1 MEELN
6 LKVFKGPNFKD
17 VLSQEMTVPYFI
29 GYISAKDLVAH
40 HKIPYSS
47 ESGKLEKGDT
57 GYQRP
62 PGWSRISA
70 FAKKIANT
78 KVDFPTL
85 VLLNVRDHKLMN
97 HLKGTSLNYIPE
109 IHNKLYVMDGQHRV
123 LALQTAMETAMEMDD
138 QKTLN
143 MINEIQVPFG
153 LTITESVL
161 NEMVI
166 FYDVNSNAKG
176 VPANV
181 KDQINARRVAEGDD
195 ELLKQMELTGD
206 DWKIIANKILE
217 DVSVDYD
224 SVWFKR
230 IKFPNVE
237 VRSPN
242 VGNFAMTKYLN
253 RIINSNETKMVSDK
267 MPFSKQVF
275 NAYWEGFRMAWPK
288 AFDENA
294 SKYSIQTAMGADV
307 FMRLWPFMKD
317 WIVRNQSSNLQNLR
331 EPETYIEPFKKVIT
345 NSVGEDRSGNIQNGL
360 DYWLKGSAAGAQGA
374 GEAGKSSLASRLE
387 IWLAADE

>member
-1 MEELN
+1 MQIDETRQ
-6 LKVFKGPNFKD
+6 K
-17 VLSQEMTVPYFI
+17 FI
-29 GYISAKDLVAH
+29 RLI
-40 HKIPYSS
+40 
-47 ESGKLEKGDT
+47 
-57 GYQRP
+57 
-62 PGWSRISA
+62 
-70 FAKKIANT
+70 NT
-78 KVDFPTL
+78 
-85 VLLNVRDHKLMN
+85 
-97 HLKGTSLNYIPE
+97 I
-109 IHNKLYVMDGQHRV
+109 
-123 LALQTAMETAMEMDD
+123 
-138 QKTLN
+138 
-143 MINEIQVPFG
+143 PFG
-153 LTITESVL
+153 LTITESIL

-166 FYDVNSNAKG
+166 FYEVNSNAKG

-181 KDQINARRVAEGDD
+181 KEQINARRVAEGDD

-206 DWKIIANKILE
+206 DWKILANKILE
-217 DVSVDYD
+217 DVVRDYD

-230 IKFPNVE
+230 IKFPNTE

-242 VGNFAMTKYLN
+242 VGNFAMTKYLS

-267 MPFSKQVF
+267 MSFSKEVF

-288 AFDENA
+288 VFDENA

>member
-6 LKVFKGPNFKD
+6 LKVIKGPNFKD
-17 VLSQEMTVPYFI
+17 VLSKEMTIPYFI
-29 GYISAKDLVAH
+29 GYISAKDLVAN

-47 ESGKLEKGDT
+47 LEKGDT

-62 PGWSRISA
+62 PGWTRIGA
-70 FAKKIANT
+70 FAKKIVDT

-85 VLLNVRDHKLMN
+85 VLLNVRDHKLIN
-97 HLKGTSLNYIPE
+97 HVKGNSLTYVPDM
-109 IHNKLYVMDGQHRV
+109 HDKLYVMDGQHRV

-153 LTITESVL
+153 LTITESIL

-166 FYDVNSNAKG
+166 FYEVNSNAKG

-181 KDQINARRVAEGDD
+181 KEQINARRVAEGDD

-206 DWKIIANKILE
+206 DWKILANKILE
-217 DVSVDYD
+217 DVVRDYD

-230 IKFPNVE
+230 IKFPNTE

-242 VGNFAMTKYLN
+242 VGNFAMTKYLS

-267 MPFSKQVF
+267 MSFSKEVF

-288 AFDENA
+288 VFDENA

-317 WIVRNQSSNLQNLR
+317 WIVRNQPSNLQNLR

-387 IWLAADE
+387 MWLAADE

>member
-1 MEELN
+1 MEELS
-6 LKVFKGPNFKD
+6 LKVIKGPNFKD
-17 VLSQEMTVPYFI
+17 TLSKENDIPYFI
-29 GYISAKDLVAH
+29 GYMSAKDLVAH

-47 ESGKLEKGDT
+47 LEKGDD

-62 PGWSRISA
+62 AGYARIGA

-85 VLLNVRDHKLMN
+85 VLLNVRDKTLLN
-97 HLKGTSLNYIPE
+97 FVKGSTLTYVPDM
-109 IHNKLYVMDGQHRV
+109 HDKLYVMDGQHRV
-123 LALQTAMETAMEMDD
+123 LALKTAMEIAMQTEDEA
-138 QKTLN
+138 TLDK
-143 MINEIQVPFG
+143 INKIQIPFG

-181 KDQINARRVAEGDD
+181 KEQINARRVAEGDD

-206 DWKIIANKILE
+206 DWKILANRILE
-217 DVSVDYD
+217 DVVKDYD
-224 SVWFKR
+224 NVWFKR
-230 IKFPNVE
+230 IKFPNTE

-242 VGNFAMTKYLN
+242 VGNFAMTKYFSN
-253 RIINSNETKMVSDK
+253 IINSNETKMVSDK
-267 MPFSKQVF
+267 YSFSKEVF
-275 NAYWEGFRMAWPK
+275 NAYWDGFRMAWPK

-294 SKYSIQTAMGADV
+294 SQYSIQTAMGADV

-317 WIVRNQSSNLQNLR
+317 WIVRNQSSNAQDLR
-331 EPETYIEPFKKVIT
+331 NPRTYVKPFKKIINASFGVD
-345 NSVGEDRSGNIQNGL
+345 SSGAQKQGL

-374 GEAGKSSLASRLE
+374 GEAGKSSLAGKLE
-387 IWLAADE
+387 MWLSADEQFTA

>member
-6 LKVFKGPNFKD
+6 FKVIKGPNFKD
-17 VLSQEMTVPYFI
+17 VLSTEMTVPSFI

-40 HKIPYSS
+40 YKIPYSS

-62 PGWSRISA
+62 PENRRIGA
-70 FAKKIANT
+70 FAKKIANSI
-78 KVDFPTL
+78 VDFPTL
-85 VLLNVRDHKLMN
+85 VLLNVRDQKLVN
-97 HLKGTSLNYIPE
+97 HLKGTTLNYIPE

-123 LALQTAMETAMEMDD
+123 LALKTAMEIAMEMDD
-138 QKTLN
+138 QKTLD
-143 MINEIQVPFG
+143 MINEIQIPFG

-195 ELLKQMELTGD
+195 ELLKQMELTGE

-242 VGNFAMTKYLN
+242 VGNFAMTKYLST
-253 RIINSNETKMVSDK
+253 IINSNETKMVADK
-267 MPFSKQVF
+267 MQFSKQVF

-331 EPETYIEPFKKVIT
+331 KPETYIEPFKKVIT

-387 IWLAADE
+387 MWLAADE

>member
-6 LKVFKGPNFKD
+6 LKVIKGPNFKD
-17 VLSQEMTVPYFI
+17 VLSKEMTVPYFI
-29 GYISAKDLVAH
+29 GYISAKDLVAN

-47 ESGKLEKGDT
+47 LEKGDT

-62 PGWSRISA
+62 PGLSRIGA
-70 FAKKIANT
+70 FAKKIVDS

-85 VLLNVRDHKLMN
+85 VLLNVRDHKLIN
-97 HLKGTSLNYIPE
+97 HVKGNSLTYVPDM
-109 IHNKLYVMDGQHRV
+109 HDKLYVMDGQHRV
-123 LALQTAMETAMEMDD
+123 LALQTAMQIAMETDD
-138 QKTLN
+138 QKTLDV
-143 MINEIQVPFG
+143 INEIQVPFG
-153 LTITESVL
+153 LTITESIL

-166 FYDVNSNAKG
+166 FYEVNSNAKG

-181 KDQINARRVAEGDD
+181 KEQINARRVAEGDD

-206 DWKIIANKILE
+206 DWKILANKILE
-217 DVSVDYD
+217 DVVRDYD

-230 IKFPNVE
+230 IKFPNTE

-242 VGNFAMTKYLN
+242 VGNFAMTKYLS

-267 MPFSKQVF
+267 MSFSKEVF

-288 AFDENA
+288 VFDENA